1 MSHSIVIIGSFSPS
15 LSMIRL
21 LGLGNI
27 KCLTSMRYVQSIV
40 YPFCIVLSS
49 LSFFVFGRYGILVW
63 WIVLLL
69 GWCCISQ
76 GHHRLRVWGFSCP
89 CRNTRC
95 LQVSSFTPQYPV
107 PSHLQLNTVHS
118 PVLVQ
123 CLQFIIFSSLSIH
136 SLSDCILVSWHIR
149 RGLGTILVSAYQYL
163 FCRWCGVR
171 LVWMPNR
178 HRVMVWLSGR
188 VLVFVCYGPQWI
200 VQSL

>member
-1 MSHSIVIIGSFSPS
+1 
-15 LSMIRL
+15 MIRL

-49 LSFFVFGRYGILVW
+49 LSFFVFDRYGIHGLCL
-63 WIVLLL
+63 VLLL

-76 GHHRLRVWGFSCP
+76 GHRVYSFVGFSCP

-118 PVLVQ
+118 PSLVQ

-149 RGLGTILVSAYQYL
+149 RGLGTSLVSAYRLIVYRL
-163 FCRWCGVR
+163 CGVR
-171 LVWMPNR
+171 LV
-178 HRVMVWLSGR
+178 
-188 VLVFVCYGPQWI
+188 
-200 VQSL
+200 